1 MKFFTKNELIGVT
14 AILAIVVLLSLY
26 NFRIALRRSRDAQ
39 RRSDLGQ
46 ISNAL
51 EKYQTDF
58 GFFPLNTE
66 NGEIKACRPED
77 FDELVKELASKR
89 EFDTGKYLNAL
100 APCAWGRDPLKDLAD
115 ERFSA
120 YLETIP
126 KDPRQDLG
134 NAYFY
139 LSNANR
145 FQIYAYLEGEA
156 AEIGYNEGIIARNL
170 VCGENICNYGKS
182 FGETPLD
189 KSIEEY
195 ENELRENM
203 NKQSLVLCTKES

>member
-1 MKFFTKNELIGVT
+1 MKFFTKRESIGVT
-14 AILAIVVLLSLY
+14 IILAIVVLLSLY
-26 NFRIALRRSRDAQ
+26 NFRIALRRSRDSQ

-51 EKYQTDF
+51 EKYHTDF
-58 GFFPLNTE
+58 GFLPLNSE
-66 NGEIKACRPED
+66 NGEIKACRPD
-77 FDELVKELASKR
+77 GFDELVKELAGKR
-89 EFDTGKYLNAL
+89 DFDREKYLNAL
-100 APCAWGRDPLKDLAD
+100 APCIWGRDPLEDLAD

-126 KDPRQDLG
+126 NDPKHDIG
-134 NAYFY
+134 NSYFY

-145 FQIYAYLEGEA
+145 FQIYAYLEGGV
-156 AEIGYNEGIIARNL
+156 AEIGYDSAIVARNIK
-170 VCGENICNYGKS
+170 CGSNLCNFGKS

-195 ENELRENM
+195 ENELMQE
-203 NKQSLVLCTKES
+203 KSK